1 MATGTILW
9 FDADRG
15 FGFIRPDL
23 GPRDVFVHASALAG
37 APPEAAVAG
46 ALVEFELVQA
56 GDGRVIARRVL
67 LRGSGARNRR
77 ARDR

>member
-23 GPRDVFVHASALAG
+23 GPRDVYMHASALHASAPDAVAAG
-37 APPEAAVAG
+37 AK
-46 ALVEFELVQA
+46 VEFELVQA
-56 GDGRVIARRVL
+56 GDGRLIARRVQP
-67 LRGSGARNRR
+67 RVIGRDRR
-77 ARDR
+77 AR